1 MLDIL
6 RKNVSKDI
14 TVGIGAYTDVKKITQ
29 IVDNFDLC
37 PLRIL
42 KEEETALLALKRGDI
57 DCLVRGTLRSA
68 HFLRAMQKVFEID
81 THYRIALLGTTDQKY
96 FLLAPVGIDEGE
108 SLQDKIKLAEYG
120 NDFLSTLNIEP
131 RISILSGGRWD
142 DIGRSRYV
150 DVTII
155 EARMIAEELGIKH
168 HEIMIEEAIK
178 DSNFIIAP
186 DGISGNL
193 IYRSLV
199 HLGCGTSHGAVYYPH
214 ALEGTVIVDTS
225 RSADRLEYETSI
237 ILANAFKVMKC

>member
-6 RKNVSKDI
+6 KKNVSKDI
-14 TVGIGAYTDVKKITQ
+14 TVGIGAYTDVQKITQ

-57 DCLVRGTLRSA
+57 DCLVRGTLRSS
-68 HFLRAMQKVFEID
+68 HFLRAMKKVYDID
-81 THYRIALLGTTDQKY
+81 AHYRIALLGTKEGKY

-108 SLQDKIKLAEYG
+108 SLQDKVKLVEYG
-120 NDFLSTLNIEP
+120 KDFLSTLNIEP
-131 RISILSGGRWD
+131 KISILSGGRWD

-199 HLGCGTSHGAVYYPH
+199 HLGCGTSHGALYYPH
-214 ALEGTVIVDTS
+214 ALDGEVIVDTS
-225 RSADRLEYETSI
+225 RTADALEYETAI